1 MNTSIKEILNSD
13 DPYYEIEFYYGGN
26 GVPTDDEK
34 LCKEIAH
41 KIESNSLENKM
52 EKDNC
57 YAELASHIEMFRTE
71 FKNEIYDILNNFSE
85 LKEPLSLGDRIERFV
100 WLNQLIQR
108 IYELENKTP
117 NESINKKI
125 EELEKA
131 RDFIEYQ
138 LGISS
143 KNNEFEINQNYP
155 PDNELSQIN
164 NPRANANRNRELKQG
179 MREIWIKEGEPEMKD
194 FFPSKLKKYINRAGS
209 PITEVYTAGKDAGF
223 AFKLSTGTTGTRA
236 KKTLSN
242 WLNEFKN
249 NP

>member
-1 MNTSIKEILNSD
+1 MNASIKEILNSD
-13 DPYYEIEFYYGGN
+13 DPYYEIEFYYGRD
-26 GVPTDDEK
+26 GVPIDDEK

-41 KIESNSLENKM
+41 KIESNSLDNKI

-57 YAELASHIEMFRTE
+57 YAELASYFEIFKTE
-71 FKNEIYDILNNFSE
+71 YKKSLYEIVNNFSE

-143 KNNEFEINQNYP
+143 KNNEIEINQNKEMDGFKSIWEIADPRDP
-155 PDNELSQIN
+155 PAEQPWYTSARYFARQLVKEDSTL
-164 NPRANANRNRELKQG
+164 L
-179 MREIWIKEGEPEMKD
+179 IKR
-194 FFPSKLKKYINRAGS
+194 KLL
-209 PITEVYTAGKDAGF
+209 AGKIAKSLENVGIKKRGG
-223 AFKLSTGTTGTRA
+223 KLPLSDSTILKA
-236 KKTLSN
+236 LSN
-242 WLNEFKN
+242 VEFN
-249 NP
+249 